1 MMIAK
6 KRIRAIFETDGVCL
20 LILLALPW
28 LFFWQTWLPLGQPQ
42 LAFEDGDFHEQMYP
56 NRVFTASQYHNFRLP
71 LWDEQ
76 VYAGFLA
83 LGEPQHATFYPPGWW
98 LALFPPPFPVQ
109 ALQTEVLL
117 HLGWAGIGM
126 YYLLKKLTGQRSAA
140 LFAGLVWNGSG
151 LLNSYPML
159 QVQIL
164 EAQVWLPFIW
174 LCLLHAH
181 QRNEWRYAVW
191 AGALWGVSILA
202 GHPQTSA
209 YIAIAAVAMLL
220 WQALQKPLVSLRHL
234 LLFVGFGI
242 GVGAVQWLAT
252 YQLLQSSARPVYSY
266 QELAGGFQWYQL
278 SNFFVPNEPEWNYLY
293 IGLIALLLVVFALIK
308 QWRKVGLWLAMV
320 VPALFLAMGGNAPL
334 FPFLYAIWGK
344 VYIFRHQ
351 ERIVLIVIACL
362 AVLAGFGFAA
372 LRSALPA
379 KYALP
384 VLMLLLAFQL
394 PDTYR
399 ARGNILQER
408 PAGGFFQKTAV
419 QQVLAGIPYDG
430 RVSSES
436 SLPGKGNAGKVF
448 GFRDINGIS
457 PLLPASIEKIW
468 QVWDEIRVFQLL
480 NVQFLITPRT
490 LSHAGLL
497 LVHHD
502 PQNQLNLYQV
512 FLGSSPAWIVHNV
525 RLTVDGN
532 TAMQVAADPELNVFE
547 TAILEQAPQPSPEP
561 FTGVET
567 VRLTRI
573 HPTQIQVDVQLNSA
587 GVVVV
592 SEMSAAGWVVTA
604 NGMPVTELRAYG
616 TLRAVALPAGTH
628 QLVWNYQPL
637 WLWLGGGISLVS
649 GLIALGLWL
658 FRQLP
663 NRLSPQR
670 KMGYLAG

>member
-1 MMIAK
+1 MINLLK
-6 KRIRAIFETDGVCL
+6 TDGICL
-20 LILLALPW
+20 LVLLALPW

-56 NRVFTASQYHNFRLP
+56 NRVFTASQYHYFRLP
-71 LWDEQ
+71 MWDEQ
-76 VYAGFLA
+76 VYAGFSA
-83 LGEPQHATFYPPGWW
+83 VGEPQHAIFYPPGWW

-140 LFAGLVWNGSG
+140 LFGGLVWNGSG

-174 LCLLHAH
+174 LCLLYAH
-181 QRNEWRYAVW
+181 QRSHWRYAVW
-191 AGALWGVSILA
+191 AGVLWGVSILA

-209 YIAIAAVAMLL
+209 YIAIAAVALL
-220 WQALQKPLVSLRHL
+220 LSQALQKPFVSLRNL
-234 LLFVGFGI
+234 LLFVIFGV

-252 YQLLQSSARPVYSY
+252 YQLLKSSARPLYSY
-266 QELAGGFQWYQL
+266 LELAGGFRWYQL
-278 SNFFVPNEPEWNYLY
+278 SNFIVPNEPEWNYLY
-293 IGLIALLLVVFALIK
+293 IGLVALTMVAWALVK
-308 QWRKVGLWLAMV
+308 QWRKVGLWLGLAMF
-320 VPALFLAMGGNAPL
+320 ALLLSMGGNAPL
-334 FPFLYAIWGK
+334 FPLLYALLGRL
-344 VYIFRHQ
+344 YIFRHQ
-351 ERIVLIVIACL
+351 ESIVLVTVACL
-362 AVLAGFGFAA
+362 AVLAGLGFSA

-384 VLMLLLAFQL
+384 VLILLLALQL

-399 ARGNILQER
+399 ARGNILQVR

-430 RVSSES
+430 RVSSEN
-436 SLPGKGNAGKVF
+436 SLQGKGNAGKVF

-457 PLLPASIEKIW
+457 PLLPANIEKMW
-468 QVWDEIRVFQLL
+468 QVWDETRVFQLL
-480 NVQFLITPRT
+480 DVQFLITPRT

-512 FLGSSPAWIVHNV
+512 FLGSSPAWIVHDAQ
-525 RLTVDGN
+525 LAPDGD
-532 TAMQVAADPELNVFE
+532 TAMQSAADPALNVFE
-547 TAILEQAPQPSPEP
+547 TAILEQTPQPSPEP
-561 FTGVET
+561 LTGAET

-573 HPTQIQVDVQLNSA
+573 RPTQIQVDVQLNSP

-592 SEMSAAGWVVTA
+592 SEMNAPGWVVTA
-604 NGMPVTELRAYG
+604 NGEPVTELRAYG
-616 TLRAVALPAGTH
+616 ILRAVALPAGTH
-628 QLVWNYQPL
+628 QLVWNYQPM
-637 WLWLGGGISLVS
+637 WVWLGGSISLISV
-649 GLIALGLWL
+649 LIALGLWL

-663 NRLSPQR
+663 NRLSP
-670 KMGYLAG
+670 